1 MRIVTVYH
9 AGCCLRDFRT
19 MNVVGSWL
27 DRFARTMID
36 EKISLA
42 SLSHGDRQTDFH
54 RQFSSPLLSALT
66 CDLSIISS
74 FWCRC
79 RPSLWHNARDEVHKW
94 HSGNIIADFLYYVA
108 VQILNSWRRK
118 SCRYVSVAI
127 VHDHSRKKQW
137 ENVSHLGN
145 KIIRRKRLW
154 KRSTSEKDV

>member
-1 MRIVTVYH
+1 
-9 AGCCLRDFRT
+9 
-19 MNVVGSWL
+19 MNVTDNCL

-94 HSGNIIADFLYYVA
+94 HLGNIIADFLYHVA
-108 VQILNSWRRK
+108 VHIWNGWRRK
-118 SCRYVSVAI
+118 SCRCVSIAIVI

-137 ENVSHLGN
+137 ENVSHLRN
-145 KIIRRKRLW
+145 KISRRKRLW
-154 KRSTSEKDV
+154 KRSISEKEV